1 MQEGPSTV
9 KSYHCAG
16 CTHLH
21 TKYWKFYG
29 ENDDID
35 SGTDATCTKENKHI
49 SSYWYSGNHTP
60 QWCPFL
66 ESIEHELSV

>member
-1 MQEGPSTV
+1 MQEGPTTI
-9 KSYHCAG
+9 KSYYCAG

-21 TKYWKFYG
+21 TEDWEFYG

-35 SGTDATCTKENKHI
+35 RGTDATCTKENKHI
-49 SSYWYSGNHTP
+49 ASYWYSGNRTP